1 MSFLRFLLPQSLVL
15 RVYALYSVTWL
26 IFMLGAIS
34 VYYETRF
41 TQEISDVQES
51 ASSVL
56 EVAAHTITD
65 SAVIGDYDT
74 IKRTLDRMVNSPNYS
89 SAKFI
94 ALQSGLISSR
104 AKTTE
109 SLGYIPDW
117 ITERVASHLF
127 DDNRIIRVGGQDYGV
142 LRLSFDNFEIAQKM
156 WQMIKVAALMTLASF
171 IGGVVLIWFPLRHW
185 LGALQ
190 GTQMLELGRSEG
202 RDLEYEHLIQ
212 NAPAEL
218 RTTLL
223 TLQTTA
229 GQLRAELSE
238 RESTLNSLRQI
249 LISLVPDSRKR
260 IAQDD
265 NIATVIATISKLVEE
280 GEKSRSAL
288 ELAKT
293 VAENANQAK
302 SSFLAN
308 MSHEIRTPMNGV
320 IGMLELTLDTPLS
333 EEQINYLELAHRSA
347 NNLLVIINDILD
359 FSKIEANKIEMEAI
373 EIRLP
378 ELLRDILTSH
388 ELTAQKKHLPLRTE
402 IAPDIPQIILGD
414 PTRLSQILNN
424 LLSNALK
431 FTDHGEVVLR
441 AKLTPPAHV
450 DDTAHLHLMVKDTGI
465 GIPISEQG
473 RIFDA
478 FSQQDASTTR
488 RFGGTGLGLSICN
501 RLAQLMGGSIT
512 LNSMPGIGSEFCL
525 TIPAVFPLPS
535 SADTKAVVNTSAQRE
550 LRQLNILIAE
560 DNAVNQTLILNLIAK
575 QGHQTVLANNGQEAV
590 DRWKGE
596 HFDLILMDM
605 QMPVMGGLDASK
617 MIRQL
622 EQQSPARQRTLIHAL
637 TASALASEQQEA
649 MAVGLDGYLTKP
661 INRQVLY
668 ELLNQLAAQP
678 SAGLPTSVSEH
689 A

>member
-1 MSFLRFLLPQSLVL
+1 MSFLRYLLPQSLVM
-15 RVYALYSVTWL
+15 RVYALYSGTWL

-51 ASSVL
+51 AASML
-56 EVAAHTITD
+56 EVSAHTITD

-94 ALQSGLISSR
+94 PLHNGLIASQEKANETR
-104 AKTTE
+104 D
-109 SLGYIPDW
+109 YIPDW
-117 ITERVASHLF
+117 ITARIASHLF

-156 WQMIKVAALMTLASF
+156 WQMIKVAILMTLASF
-171 IGGVVLIWFPLRHW
+171 VGGLVLIWFPLQRW
-185 LGALQ
+185 LGTLQ
-190 GTQMLELGRSEG
+190 ASQMLELGTSEG
-202 RDLEYEHLIQ
+202 RDVEYEHLIQ
-212 NAPAEL
+212 NAPIEL
-218 RTTLL
+218 RQTLL
-223 TLQTTA
+223 TLQNTA
-229 GQLRAELSE
+229 SQLRAELSE
-238 RESTLNSLRQI
+238 REHTLSSLRQI

-260 IAQDD
+260 MAEDD
-265 NIATVIATISKLVEE
+265 NIATIIATIGKLVEE
-280 GEKSRSAL
+280 GEKSRYAL
-288 ELAKT
+288 EFAKNA
-293 VAENANQAK
+293 AESANHAK

-320 IGMLELTLDTPLS
+320 IGMLELTLDTQLNK
-333 EEQINYLELAHRSA
+333 EQINYLAMAHRSA

-359 FSKIEANKIEMEAI
+359 FSKIEANKIELEAI

-378 ELLRDILTSH
+378 ELLQDILPSH
-388 ELTAQKKHLPLRTE
+388 ELNAQKKQLPLRAE
-402 IAPDIPQIILGD
+402 IAPDIPKIILGD

-441 AKLTPPAHV
+441 AKLTPPAHAE
-450 DDTAHLHLMVKDTGI
+450 DTAHLHFMVKDSGI
-465 GIPISEQG
+465 GIPLSEQG

-512 LNSMPGIGSEFCL
+512 LNSVPGMGSEFCL
-525 TIPAVFPLPS
+525 TIPAVFPRQS
-535 SADTKAVVNTSAQRE
+535 SADKKAVASAPAQQE
-550 LRQLNILIAE
+550 LRQLKILIAE
-560 DNAVNQTLILNLIAK
+560 DNTVNQTLILSLIAK

-590 DRWKGE
+590 ERWKE
-596 HFDLILMDM
+596 DRFDLILMDM

-622 EQQSPARQRTLIHAL
+622 EQQSPERQRTSIYAL

-668 ELLNQLAAQP
+668 EVLNQLAAQP
-678 SAGLPTSVSEH
+678 AAGLTSSAAGHV
-689 A
+689 